1 MISLIFRFL
10 SLLAFICCLGI
21 ISVLFPNNLHNGIF
35 ILSSVLLS
43 LSISLLLF
51 IKIGPDPAASAIGI
65 SLISRPILLL
75 TSTLSFTFCLCKYE
89 NISLSLDILY
99 GFLFILFISLR
110 ITSREFIS
118 KTQEHHKS
126 SSWYNQTMQDL
137 ANIIENTD
145 NQDCKRILDGILS
158 DFKYTN
164 KISISNNTGIQTN
177 ISDYIRALKDNCNN
191 IDYVKSTEKSLSRLI
206 NQYNNNTIN
215 FINGA

>member
-1 MISLIFRFL
+1 
-10 SLLAFICCLGI
+10 
-21 ISVLFPNNLHNGIF
+21 
-35 ILSSVLLS
+35 
-43 LSISLLLF
+43 
-51 IKIGPDPAASAIGI
+51 
-65 SLISRPILLL
+65 
-75 TSTLSFTFCLCKYE
+75 
-89 NISLSLDILY
+89 
-99 GFLFILFISLR
+99 
-110 ITSREFIS
+110 
-118 KTQEHHKS
+118 
-126 SSWYNQTMQDL
+126 MQDL